1 MTQLDMVI
9 GSDRVALPGVGVRP
23 AQIGIRQG
31 RIAGVY
37 QPGEAP
43 AAKRILDL
51 GDKVVMPGIIEAHS
65 HMQMYR
71 WTPEEEFRSETFAAA
86 LGGVTTLMTYLIQ
99 SQPYEELFSTMC
111 RAADANALANYAF
124 HFALTSEAQV
134 DELPRYITEFGVT
147 SFKFFMSF
155 RGEEGAYLGAAGIDD
170 GLLYRIMSILGQ
182 YPGTLLCPHT
192 ENIEIVWQMRGP
204 LMESGRNDLAAW
216 EETRPP
222 LVEAEAIQR
231 VLFLSRA
238 TNCGVY
244 VVHVSSADGL
254 AVLERERHSGL
265 RVYIETCPHYLLLH
279 KHSELG
285 SIAKVN
291 PPVRAIEHTEVL
303 WKALLDGTVDVL
315 ASDHVVR
322 PRETKDANIWK
333 ASAGFPGVATTLP
346 ILLSEGV
353 NRRGMSIERVVDLMS
368 TTPARAFG
376 MYPRKGV
383 IAPGADADLT
393 VVDLDYEEVVD
404 GSRLGPA
411 TGYSPYDGL
420 RLKGFP
426 VMTIVGGEVVM
437 EDRQIIGTPGIGRYV
452 HRGARTDGF

>member
-1 MTQLDMVI
+1 MAELDMVVR
-9 GSDRVALPGVGVRP
+9 SDRAVLPGVGVTP
-23 AQIGIRQG
+23 AEIGIRQG
-31 RIAGVY
+31 RIAGLY
-37 QPGEAP
+37 QPGESP
-43 AAKRILDL
+43 DAKRTLDVS
-51 GDKVVMPGIIEAHS
+51 GKVIMPGIIEAHS

-71 WTPEEEFRSETFAAA
+71 WTPEEEFGSETVAAA
-86 LGGVTTLMTYLIQ
+86 LGGVTTLMVYLIQ
-99 SQPYEELFSTMC
+99 SQPYADLFTTMC
-111 RAADANALANYAF
+111 AAADGRALVNYAF

-134 DELPRYITEFGVT
+134 DELPRYINEFGVT

-155 RGEEGAYLGAAGIDD
+155 RGEEGAYLGVGGVDD

-192 ENIEIVWQMRGP
+192 ENIEIVWHLREA

-231 VLFLSRA
+231 VLCLSRA

-265 RVYIETCPHYLLLH
+265 PVYIETCPHYLLLD

-291 PPVRAIEHTEVL
+291 PPVRAVEHTDVL
-303 WKALLDGTVDVL
+303 WGGLLDGTVDVL

-322 PRETKDANIWK
+322 PRDTKDPNIWK

-353 NRRGMSIERVVDLMS
+353 NRRGMPIERVVDLMS

-383 IAPGADADLT
+383 IMPGADADLT
-393 VVDLDYEEVVD
+393 VVDLDHEEVVD
-404 GSRLGPA
+404 GARLGPA
-411 TGYSPYDGL
+411 TGYSPYDGM

-426 VMTIVGGEVVM
+426 VLTIVGGEVVM
-437 EDRQIIGTPGIGRYV
+437 QDRQIIRKPGVGGYV
-452 HRGARTDGF
+452 HRAASTSRF